1 MRVTLNRHCNN
12 GISSFVAA
20 CMVELMLAYMWSV
33 FGFSLKLGLTAKYV
47 KFLYKDWQL
56 EMEIN
61 YLIIVF
67 TTIVNAFLE
76 D

>member
-12 GISSFVAA
+12 DISSFVAA

-33 FGFSLKLGLTAKYV
+33 FGFSLKTGLDSKIC
-47 KFLYKDWQL
+47 
-56 EMEIN
+56 EIFIQRLAVRN
-61 YLIIVF
+61 G
-67 TTIVNAFLE
+67 